1 MKTINPI
8 INHQGWALVTDPDL
22 DNPAW
27 VQFTSAEFVAN
38 KTGDLVAYQF
48 RGVNRTISEDGM
60 AYWHWTDIALLTY
73 SVERPLHWLA
83 DADEVTIY
91 GFETITWT
99 NRREDELREQ
109 ARRAYARSRGES
121 V

>member
-1 MKTINPI
+1 MSKRTNPI
-8 INHQGWALVTDPDL
+8 INQQGWALVTDPDL
-22 DNPAW
+22 DYPAW

-60 AYWHWTDIALLTY
+60 AYWHWTDIAIITY

-83 DADEVTIY
+83 DHDEITVY
-91 GFETITWT
+91 GFETITST
-99 NRREDELREQ
+99 NRREDALRE
-109 ARRAYARSRGES
+109 ANK
-121 V
+121 